1 MIYFVL
7 LELNI
12 WVALQLMTN
21 FFLLLVCCIF
31 ANTWLAKSSDIS
43 ELSFLSLKIALMSCN
58 IGVIPVPPAI
68 IPNFLAI
75 TVSGA
80 AFISGLTWNTPIKN
94 EIILIKLLKSLQN
107 V

>member
-12 WVALQLMTN
+12 WVVLQLMTI
-21 FFLLLVCCIF
+21 FFLSVCCIF

-43 ELSFLSLKIALMSCN
+43 ELSVLSLKIALTSCN

-80 AFISGLTWNTPIKN
+80 ALISGLTWNTPTRN
-94 EIILIKLLKSLQN
+94 EII
-107 V
+107 